1 MTSPDTF
8 VAVLA
13 TVITLVMLVLLR
25 RRRATCKQRPRLPP
39 GPATLP
45 FIGNMHQMVW
55 NKPSVSRWINGL
67 LGRMG
72 ADIVCLRLGSVHV
85 VAVASP
91 EMAREVL
98 RVKEAVFMSR
108 PSTFA
113 SNIFS
118 YGYKAASLTISE
130 QQWRKMRR
138 VVTSEILAPA
148 LDRRLLAQRVE
159 EADHLIRYVFDQMNT
174 SCDDGCIN
182 IRHVGQHF
190 CGNLIRRLVFGK
202 RNFGGEAPEM
212 AVGGPG
218 DDEVEH
224 VNALFTLVNYVYSF
238 CVSDYFP
245 ALVGLDLDGHEKV
258 AKGVVKTFDR
268 LHDPIIE
275 ERRHEWANRRE
286 AGQKREVADFLDVL
300 VSLEDAAGQPLL
312 TFEEIKAQIVEM
324 MFATVDSPSNAAEW
338 ALAEMLNKPDVM
350 RKAMDELDTVVGRE
364 RLVQESD
371 ICKLNYL
378 KSCIREAF
386 RIHPFHAFTAPR
398 VAMEDTTIGG
408 YLVPKGS
415 HVILS
420 RIGLG
425 RKPRVW
431 PEPLEF
437 RPERHLVGDGNGMVV
452 LGEPDLRFV
461 SFSTGRRGCPAV
473 PLGTSV
479 TVILFARLLQG
490 FTWTKPPGV
499 DKITLHESRSSL
511 SLAQPLVLRAE
522 PRLAAHVYV
531 SS

>member
-1 MTSPDTF
+1 MSSPDTPF
-8 VAVLA
+8 AVLVATA
-13 TVITLVMLVLLR
+13 TVVLVLFQFHR
-25 RRRATCKQRPRLPP
+25 RSAASKRPRLPP

-45 FIGNMHQMVW
+45 LIGNMHQLIW

-67 LGRMG
+67 LSRMG
-72 ADIVCLRLGSVHV
+72 TDILCLRLGSVHV
-85 VAVASP
+85 VAVACP

-98 RVKEAVFMSR
+98 RVKEAAFMSR
-108 PSTFA
+108 PSTFVSSA
-113 SNIFS
+113 FS
-118 YGYKAASLTISE
+118 YGYKSASLTTFE

-138 VVTSEILAPA
+138 IVTSEILSPA
-148 LDRRLLAQRVE
+148 LDRRLHAQRVD
-159 EADHLIRYVFDQMNT
+159 EADHLIRYVSDQIKMTQDNT
-174 SCDDGCIN
+174 IN

-190 CGNLIRRLVFGK
+190 CGNLVRRLVFGK
-202 RNFGGEAPEM
+202 RYFGEAEPAM
-212 AVGGPG
+212 AVAGPG

-224 VNALFTLVNYVYSF
+224 VDALFTLVNYVYGF

-258 AKGVVKTFDR
+258 AKGVVSTFDR

-275 ERRHEWANRRE
+275 ERMREWADRRE
-286 AGQKREVADFLDVL
+286 AVEKREAADFLDVL
-300 VSLEDAAGQPLL
+300 VSLEDAAGHPLL
-312 TFEEIKAQIVEM
+312 TFEEIKAQIVEI

-350 RKAMDELDTVVGRE
+350 QKAIDELDAVVGRE

-408 YLVPKGS
+408 YTVPKGS

-425 RKPRVW
+425 HKPTVW

-437 RPERHLVGDGNGMVV
+437 RPERHLLVGDGMVG

-479 TVILFARLLQG
+479 TMMLFARLLHG

-499 DKITLHESRSSL
+499 DEIALQESRTSL
-511 SLAQPLVLRAE
+511 SLAEPLLLQAE
-522 PRLAAHVYV
+522 PRLAAHVYLAN
-531 SS
+531 